1 MLAGH
6 MTATDSFTVETTGCI
21 GMCYLEPIVDIYEG
35 EQLLHRLVR
44 VTETDALGIVEAVRK
59 DFPSWRPCS
68 SMMRTPGS

>member
-59 DFPSWRPCS
+59 KDFSNAKG
-68 SMMRTPGS
+68 GSL